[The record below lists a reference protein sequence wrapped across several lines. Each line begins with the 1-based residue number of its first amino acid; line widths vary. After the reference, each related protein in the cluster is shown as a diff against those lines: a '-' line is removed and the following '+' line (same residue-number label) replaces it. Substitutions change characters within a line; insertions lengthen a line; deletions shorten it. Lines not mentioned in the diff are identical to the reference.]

1 MVCGA
6 VGQGLGDGSEGICRQ
21 GQSGQPQFGGQGL
34 GVLVNLPGGIPAADC
49 LAGSGR
55 DRTLAVTLGLPS
67 RSPPIQEPKRMG
79 QASMGSSRPVCFFSE
94 AEMRRSSLGR
104 EDHSDCSTMCSPPRA
119 SAGRGGAGGGGGGV
133 APTPGWWART
143 HGQIMAKLFTWQPV
157 TAAMTH
163 GPHKAGQQRQTAVQ
177 LGRKQPGGPA
187 HRPAASA
194 CGGAAHLSA
203 RAR

>member
-1 MVCGA
+1 MRSGWTGAWGWLGGHLPAGAVRTTPVWGPRAGGLGQFARRHPCGRLLGRFGAGPHLGSDVGVAVSVAAHPGAKADGAGVDGQLPPGVLLQRGGDAAQQLGQGGPQRLLHDVQPATSLCGA
-6 VGQGLGDGSEGICRQ
+6 
-21 GQSGQPQFGGQGL
+21 
-34 GVLVNLPGGIPAADC
+34 
-49 LAGSGR
+49 
-55 DRTLAVTLGLPS
+55 
-67 RSPPIQEPKRMG
+67 
-79 QASMGSSRPVCFFSE
+79 
-94 AEMRRSSLGR
+94 RRR
-104 EDHSDCSTMCSPPRA
+104 
-119 SAGRGGAGGGGGGV
+119 GGGGGGV